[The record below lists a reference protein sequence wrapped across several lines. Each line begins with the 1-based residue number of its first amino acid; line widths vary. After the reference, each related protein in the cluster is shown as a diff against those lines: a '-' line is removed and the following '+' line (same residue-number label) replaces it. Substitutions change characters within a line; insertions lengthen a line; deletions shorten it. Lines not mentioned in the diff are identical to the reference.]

1 MPDDKKQPAKQDKG
15 GQYDTSA
22 DQAEGER
29 NRTTTTKVGR
39 TPGQAEG
46 ERDPAKTD
54 PEHKPYTRDR

>member
-1 MPDDKKQPAKQDKG
+1 MPDDKKTPARQDKG
-15 GQYDTSA
+15 GQYDVSA

-46 ERDPAKTD
+46 ERDPEKTD
-54 PEHKPYTRDR
+54 RDRKRYNKDR